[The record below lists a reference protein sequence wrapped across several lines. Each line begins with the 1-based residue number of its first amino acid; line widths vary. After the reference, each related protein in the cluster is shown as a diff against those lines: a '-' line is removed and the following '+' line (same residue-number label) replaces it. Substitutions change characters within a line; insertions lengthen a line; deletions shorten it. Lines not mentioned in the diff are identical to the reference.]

1 MSAAAKRSRNCEAVI
16 KESGK
21 VFFQIPSLVARRSS
35 LVRWKT
41 ATKNW
46 LRLASM
52 MVAIVSWLEELSS
65 MTLAAITSVV
75 QTGMVFTLL
84 AKCIDFAMV
93 TAIRRPVK
101 LPGPIEM

>member
-1 MSAAAKRSRNCEAVI
+1 
-16 KESGK
+16 
-21 VFFQIPSLVARRSS
+21 
-35 LVRWKT
+35 
-41 ATKNW
+41 
-46 LRLASM
+46 M
-52 MVAIVSWLEELSS
+52 MVAIVSGLEELSS